1 MNILYFHQHFTTP
14 AGSGGTRSFE
24 FARNLVLA
32 GHNVTLVC
40 GSYVGG
46 HTGLEGDFQGNQRQ
60 GQVEGI
66 NVIELKIPYSNKD
79 IFFSRA
85 IKFIRFSL
93 KGLFITWKTD
103 FDVLF
108 ATSTPLTAC
117 IPGIFAKLTRKGKFI
132 FEVRDLWP
140 ELPKAMGVIK
150 NPLLLICLDLL
161 ETLGY
166 SFADGIVGLSP
177 GIVDGIKKKTGE
189 SKRVIM
195 IPNGSDMEL
204 FQDQN
209 SIVKLDYPTGLDK
222 SDFIALYAGTHGRAN
237 GLYSLLESAKILN
250 QKEPNIKIV
259 LIGDGSEKNNLIN
272 FKQDNNLNNIF
283 FLDPLPK
290 LQVIHWM
297 KQANLGLQILS
308 NVPEFYFGTS
318 PNKFFDYLSS
328 GLPVLINYPGWLADI
343 VQKENIGYF
352 ANPAIKDSLSQ
363 QMVKAYQE
371 REKNKKNTKAS
382 NFARQKFNRK
392 NLFLDFK
399 KFIEEIH
406 SG

>member
-46 HTGLEGDFQGNQRQ
+46 NTGLEGDFQGNQRQ
-60 GQVEGI
+60 GLVEGI

-93 KGLFITWKTD
+93 KGLLITWKTD

-117 IPGIFAKLTRKGKFI
+117 LPGIFAKLIRKGKFI

-150 NPLLLICLDLL
+150 NPLLLICLDIL

-166 SFADGIVGLSP
+166 RFADGIVGLSP
-177 GIVDGIKKKTGE
+177 GIVNGIKKKTGE
-189 SKRVIM
+189 SKKVIM
-195 IPNGSDMEL
+195 IPNGSDIEL

-209 SIVKLDYPTGLDK
+209 SIVNLNFPSELVE

-237 GLYSLLESAKILN
+237 GLYSLLEAAKILN
-250 QKEPNIKIV
+250 LKEPNIKIV
-259 LIGDGSEKNNLIN
+259 LIGDGSEKINLIK
-272 FKQDNNLNNIF
+272 FKQDNCLNNTF

-290 LQVIHWM
+290 LQVVHWM

-308 NVPEFYFGTS
+308 NVPEFYYGTS

-352 ANPAIKDSLSQ
+352 ADPAIQDSLSQ
-363 QMVKAYQE
+363 QLVKAYHE

-382 NFARQKFNRK
+382 DFAQQTFNRK

-399 KFIEEIH
+399 KFIEDIH
-406 SG
+406 SD